1 MAERDQLLVRVQE
14 RDRMPLSLRV
24 DGQEVLALEGD
35 TVLTA
40 VLLAGIRLRE
50 SEFGDGPRSG
60 FCLMR
65 ACQDCWMWT
74 DDNDRIQACAT
85 FVSQGMA
92 LSTRNPDLT

>member
-14 RDRMPLSLRV
+14 NERMPLSLRV
-24 DGQEVLALEGD
+24 DGQEVLSLEGD

-50 SEFGDGPRSG
+50 SEFWDGPRSG

-74 DDNDRIQACAT
+74 GDNDRIQACAT